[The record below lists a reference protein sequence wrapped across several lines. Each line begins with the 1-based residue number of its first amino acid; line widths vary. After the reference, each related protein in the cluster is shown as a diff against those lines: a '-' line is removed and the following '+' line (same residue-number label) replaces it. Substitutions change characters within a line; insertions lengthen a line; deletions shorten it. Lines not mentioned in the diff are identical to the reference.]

1 MKTREL
7 SSKIVKHI
15 FENSITTTQLNS
27 SNSEEYIYHL
37 RVLNLYLTQYLEKIK
52 LPEDESWRDKI
63 NIKIDI
69 LL

>member
-7 SSKIVKHI
+7 SSRIVKNI
-15 FENSITTTQLNS
+15 FENSIVSAQLNS
-27 SNSEEYIYHL
+27 SNGEEYIYHL

-52 LPEDESWRDKI
+52 LPNDDSWRDKI
-63 NIKIDI
+63 NIDIDI

>member
-7 SSKIVKHI
+7 SSQIVKNI
-15 FENSITTTQLNS
+15 FENSIVSTQLNS